1 MDLSSISNFSNQQAN
16 LFKTNNNTNKGGK
29 TNKTIGQKNSS
40 PASKI
45 TLAKKGQAG
54 YMKEMDA
61 DNDRKV
67 TLEEFNQYCEENGL
81 SSEDKM
87 KLLTCMQVSQMNEK
101 ISEDNKKTQEE
112 EEKKEKTEEKSSSKN
127 DAKSIYAKKG
137 DDKYNQE
144 MDAND
149 NGTIT
154 YAEYIDYINKKGE
167 TSQIEN
173 SSEVQNTDKSTTS
186 TEEKTVQEDDS
197 EIYEPETIEPEVQ
210 STVEFYV

>member
-1 MDLSSISNFSNQQAN
+1 
-16 LFKTNNNTNKGGK
+16 
-29 TNKTIGQKNSS
+29 
-40 PASKI
+40 
-45 TLAKKGQAG
+45 
-54 YMKEMDA
+54 
-61 DNDRKV
+61 
-67 TLEEFNQYCEENGL
+67 
-81 SSEDKM
+81 
-87 KLLTCMQVSQMNEK
+87 
-101 ISEDNKKTQEE
+101 
-112 EEKKEKTEEKSSSKN
+112 
-127 DAKSIYAKKG
+127 
-137 DDKYNQE
+137 

-173 SSEVQNTDKSTTS
+173 SSEVQNTDTSTTS

>member
-1 MDLSSISNFSNQQAN
+1 MDLSSISNFSNQQEN
-16 LFKTNNNTNKGGK
+16 LFKTNNNTNKGVK

-127 DAKSIYAKKG
+127 DDKSIYAKKG

>member
-1 MDLSSISNFSNQQAN
+1 MNLSSISNFSNQQTN
-16 LFKTNNNTNKGGK
+16 LFKINNNTTKGGK
-29 TNKTIGQKNSS
+29 TNNKTNKNAGQKNTS

-61 DNDRKV
+61 DNDGKV

-101 ISEDNKKTQEE
+101 ISEDNKKAQEE
-112 EEKKEKTEEKSSSKN
+112 EEKKEKSEENKSSEN
-127 DAKSIYAKKG
+127 DDKTIYAKKG

-144 MDAND
+144 MDANN

-154 YAEYIDYINKKGE
+154 YAEYIEYINKKGE
-167 TSQIEN
+167 TSDTEN
-173 SSEVQNTDKSTTS
+173 TTETSEVAEQKSTTTS
-186 TEEKTVQEDDS
+186 EEDSETYEAKTV
-197 EIYEPETIEPEVQ
+197 EPEVQ
-210 STVEFYV
+210 STVEYDV

>member
-29 TNKTIGQKNSS
+29 TNKTIRQKNSS

-127 DAKSIYAKKG
+127 DNKSIYAKKG

-173 SSEVQNTDKSTTS
+173 SSEVQNTDTSTTS

>member
-29 TNKTIGQKNSS
+29 TNKAIGQKNSS

-45 TLAKKGQAG
+45 TLAQKGQAG

-61 DNDRKV
+61 DDDGKI

-101 ISEDNKKTQEE
+101 ISEDTKKAQD
-112 EEKKEKTEEKSSSKN
+112 EEKKKEKAEENKSSET
-127 DAKSIYAKKG
+127 DDKSIYAKKG
-137 DDKYNQE
+137 DDKYNEE
-144 MDAND
+144 MDANN
-149 NGTIT
+149 NGSIT
-154 YAEYIDYINKKGE
+154 YAEYIEYLNKKGE
-167 TSQIEN
+167 TSDTIE
-173 SSEVQNTDKSTTS
+173 QKSTT
-186 TEEKTVQEDDS
+186 TPEEDSETYEAKTV
-197 EIYEPETIEPEVQ
+197 EPEVQ
-210 STVEFYV
+210 STVEYDV